1 VTATVPGL
9 AGGGEPDPGSL
20 DGFVDLASRR
30 FGGSVVV
37 ANDETFAPKESLIL
51 PSVPT
56 FTARTFGH
64 RGQVYDG
71 WETRRRREPGHDW
84 AMVRLGLPGV
94 VHGVVVDTAHF
105 TGNYPEAC
113 SIDGRCE
120 DGYPAAAELIA
131 ADADWIGLV
140 PRRRLRGDTRNVFA
154 AGPRQLVTHVR
165 LAIYPD
171 GGVARLRVYG
181 EVVPDPRRLLD
192 LSLDLAAL
200 ENGGRVEECSN
211 RYYSAP
217 DNVIAPGRPAT
228 MGEGWETRR
237 RRGDGNDW
245 LRLRLAAAGHV
256 RQVVLDTTHFV
267 GNAPGAAR
275 ILGCDATAT
284 DPADPANWWELLP
297 RTRLQPDTRHWFD
310 TDPNR
315 RATHAQVD
323 IYPDGG
329 LGRIRLHGVLAAD
342 GRVELTRRWWN
353 ALPAA
358 AAQRLLL
365 DAGLPADQAQAAAAA
380 RPAADLP
387 PALHAELLA

>member
-1 VTATVPGL
+1 MTGTVPGL

-20 DGFVDLASRR
+20 DRFVDLASRR
-30 FGGSVVV
+30 FGGSVVA

-84 AMVRLGLPGV
+84 AVVRLGLPGI

-105 TGNYPEAC
+105 TGNYPEAA
-113 SIDGRCE
+113 SVDGRWE
-120 DGYPAAAELIA
+120 DGYPAAAELVGTEA
-131 ADADWIGLV
+131 GWAGLV

-154 AGPRQLVTHVR
+154 AGPRHLVTHVR

-181 EVVPDPRRLLD
+181 EVVPDPRRLLE

-200 ENGGRVEECSN
+200 ANGGRVDDCSN
-211 RYYSAP
+211 RFYSAP

-228 MGEGWETRR
+228 MGDGWETRR

-245 LRLRLAAAGHV
+245 LRLRLAGAGHI
-256 RQVVLDTTHFV
+256 RQAVVDTTHFV

-275 ILGCDATAT
+275 ILGCDATAA
-284 DPADPANWWELLP
+284 DPADPASWWELLP
-297 RTRLQPDTRHWFD
+297 RTRLQPDTRHRFD
-310 TDPNR
+310 TDPTR

-329 LGRIRLHGVLAAD
+329 LGRVRLYGDLATD
-342 GRVELTRRWWN
+342 GRSELAHRWWN
-353 ALPAA
+353 ALPATA
-358 AAQRLLL
+358 AARLLL
-365 DAGLPADQAQAAAAA
+365 AAGLPADQAESTAAG
-380 RPAADLP
+380 RPATDLP
-387 PALHAELLA
+387 AALRPGLLG